1 MRIAS
6 TTHRVRR
13 SFAGHLRM
21 RSRQGPRPVHIL
33 RSICGPSLIQES
45 GHLSMSPCLYGKLS
59 APWTCANPRRGRPW
73 QQSRRFR
80 CDFPIAGTPLEKT
93 PLHSRDSAGTDP
105 ATTQCTV
112 RWECGASP
120 SIARPC
126 AVTAGRGE
134 SPSPASVL
142 FSERAERLAATA
154 QLAAST
160 HLPEAQRNGSV
171 KGPRCWVFLDSVATV
186 AKRKVSR
193 A

>member
-1 MRIAS
+1 
-6 TTHRVRR
+6 
-13 SFAGHLRM
+13 
-21 RSRQGPRPVHIL
+21 
-33 RSICGPSLIQES
+33 
-45 GHLSMSPCLYGKLS
+45 MSPCLYGKLS

-80 CDFPIAGTPLEKT
+80 CDFPIAGTQLEKT

-112 RWECGASP
+112 RWECGESP
-120 SIARPC
+120 SI
-126 AVTAGRGE
+126 
-134 SPSPASVL
+134 ASVL

-154 QLAAST
+154 QLEAST

-171 KGPRCWVFLDSVATV
+171 KGPRCWVFLASVATV